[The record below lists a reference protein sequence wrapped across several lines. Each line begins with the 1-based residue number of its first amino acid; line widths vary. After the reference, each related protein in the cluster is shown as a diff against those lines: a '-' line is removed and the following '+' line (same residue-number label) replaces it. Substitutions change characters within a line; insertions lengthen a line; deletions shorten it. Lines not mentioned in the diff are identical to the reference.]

1 MIGRASLFT
10 VIFGFIFACQ
20 SRSTSIADY
29 PNSHSIATSSKSD
42 SITKA
47 LEGND
52 SKEAPGTRTIDE
64 TSSNNDEFD
73 EAPNDDGE
81 DVEIESE
88 APSDLVNVSK
98 HPLVLLSDQ
107 ELELRLKENPTSLGS
122 ASLGKPN
129 NGRLFNAIRMPE
141 DEAWKLVDPNHAF
154 GTEETVQELRLALRA
169 VYDQFP
175 NTPAVSIGHL
185 SAAKGGPLSPHRS
198 HQSGRDVDLSFYY
211 DGAPNRWYQRANSSN
226 LDLRRTVFLI
236 QTLIEKTHIE
246 MILVD
251 QSLHEPLK
259 RFALEQGLAPDWVES
274 WFSRRLSRGP
284 VVRHAPGHATHL
296 HLRFKNPIAERSGQ
310 RLASLLDK
318 HHLVPLPPK
327 TVNHV
332 ARAGDT
338 LAKLAQRYGTSMH
351 AIRVQNSMK
360 TLQLVAGRTYQIPV
374 KPTSQSP
381 TASPMRAS
389 TASTRRSGGPR

>member
-1 MIGRASLFT
+1 MIRRSSLLT
-10 VIFGFIFACQ
+10 VVLGFIFACQ
-20 SRSTSIADY
+20 SRSTNHADY
-29 PNSHSIATSSKSD
+29 PDSHSITSSSNSGSFVESSK
-42 SITKA
+42 
-47 LEGND
+47 GND
-52 SKEAPGTRTIDE
+52 SPEEPDARDLDAP
-64 TSSNNDEFD
+64 SSNDELE

-81 DVEIESE
+81 DVEVELE
-88 APSDLVNVSK
+88 APADSFNATS
-98 HPLVLLSDQ
+98 HPLGFLSDH

-122 ASLGKPN
+122 ASIGKPN
-129 NGRLFNAIRMPE
+129 NGRLFNAVRMPE

-154 GTEETVQELRLALRA
+154 GTEETVRELRLALRA
-169 VYDQFP
+169 VYNQFP
-175 NTPAVSIGHL
+175 NTPTVSIGHL

-198 HQSGRDVDLSFYY
+198 HQSGRDVDVSFYY

-236 QTLIEKTHIE
+236 RTLIEKTHIE

-251 QSLHEPLK
+251 QSLHEPLR

-274 WFSRRLSRGP
+274 WFSRRDGRAP
-284 VVRHAPGHATHL
+284 IVRHAPGHATHL

-310 RLASLLDK
+310 RLTSLLDRY
-318 HHLVPLPPK
+318 HLVPSPPK

-332 ARAGDT
+332 ARSGDT

-360 TLQLVAGRTYQIPV
+360 SVQLVAGRTYQIPV

-381 TASPMRAS
+381 TTSPKPTS
-389 TASTRRSGGPR
+389 TASTRRPYGPR